1 MAGKKSGEILDICGF
16 SYKIESRP
24 LNWWSGKGDWMRVIA
39 GKAKGRKLVTRESDA
54 TRPTADRMKEALF
67 SSIQFSIA
75 GSRFLDIFAGSGAI
89 GIEALSRGAAYAA
102 FIESEEEA
110 LSCIRQNLKALD
122 FQNQAELIGRDVYS
136 ALRELSARGETF
148 DIVFLAPPYRQGH
161 ETRCLDAI
169 RDFSLLAETGFAVV
183 ESASET
189 EIAVDGMIC
198 VKEKRYRTTKFS
210 FFELAEGGE

>member
-1 MAGKKSGEILDICGF
+1 
-16 SYKIESRP
+16 
-24 LNWWSGKGDWMRVIA
+24 MRVIA
-39 GKAKGRKLVTRESDA
+39 GRAKGRKLTTRESDA

-67 SSIQFSIA
+67 SSIQFSVA

-89 GIEALSRGAAYAA
+89 GIEALSRGAAHAV
-102 FIESEEEA
+102 FIESEEAA
-110 LSCIRQNLKALD
+110 LACIRQNLKALD
-122 FQNQAELIGRDVYS
+122 FQKQAALMESDVYA

-148 DIVFLAPPYRQGH
+148 DIVFLDPPYRQGH
-161 ETRCLDAI
+161 ETRCLAAI
-169 RDFSLLAETGFAVV
+169 RDFSLLTEAGFVIV

-189 EIAVDGMIC
+189 EIAVDGMLC

>member
-1 MAGKKSGEILDICGF
+1 
-16 SYKIESRP
+16 
-24 LNWWSGKGDWMRVIA
+24 MRVITGTA
-39 GKAKGRKLVTRESDA
+39 RGVRLETPEGLN
-54 TRPTADRMKEALF
+54 TRPTTERVKEAVF
-67 SSIQFSIA
+67 SSIMNELYGASV
-75 GSRFLDIFAGSGAI
+75 LDMFAGSGQM
-89 GIEALSRGAAYAA
+89 GIEALSRGAERCT
-102 FIESEEEA
+102 FVDCSTETLI
-110 LSCIRQNLKALD
+110 LRNLRKTKLEDRA
-122 FQNQAELIGRDVYS
+122 QV
-136 ALRELSARGETF
+136 SARLPAGGAY
-148 DIVFLAPPYRQGH
+148 DLVFLDPPYRQGH